1 MKKKNKPSVL
11 LTAKDSL
18 SRDYV
23 FTIGDIVGL
32 EPSDK
37 TYFYIKNVKF
47 RLIVSTITMI

>member
-1 MKKKNKPSVL
+1 MKEPSIL

-23 FTIGDIVGL
+23 FTINDIVGL
-32 EPSDK
+32 EPTDK

-47 RLIVSTITMI
+47 RLIVKTISLL